1 MKQPIAEGE
10 QSGSG
15 SKGSANKGSNPGS
28 ASGLGAGLL
37 GALGMKKTSPAG
49 ISSPSGAAAGLM
61 QKM

>member
-15 SKGSANKGSNPGS
+15 SKGSANKGSNSG
-28 ASGLGAGLL
+28 SGLGAGLL

-49 ISSPSGAAAGLM
+49 ISSPSGAAGLM